1 MSSLEAFISGK
12 CAVTSSGVLVPNS
25 NPVERRRADEN
36 SLDTLSMASST
47 SRRRSRDPP
56 TSADNN
62 NTSNNSSSNSSND
75 TNIILAERTSNL
87 INSYRDYV
95 SGLDGYDIE
104 ELMISRDA
112 PPSLSTSSTSL
123 NSTTASPRRNMSN
136 NQNLREYASR
146 NESPPPL
153 LRGWNHTNTS
163 SNNSSTNQYSKYTSS
178 AMSNRCDYEP
188 YSDNINSNSNN
199 NNSFYDEENNI
210 FFDNDSEEK
219 KYHYTHPIYHSKKFK
234 RSVFASVLVAIVVII
249 SWVSSSAS
257 SSSKEH
263 QKDAQ
268 LEDALK
274 HYEIMSPIATSS
286 NNDNSTAAL
295 VTEEVSK
302 PAATKAQDASSNEEL
317 EALTRHILCCSSS
330 PSSSS
335 SSSSSSISVETEYL
349 LAESHH
355 PVWYTRS
362 DGWMG
367 TTWQE
372 AREFCS
378 SKGSSSDNTDTIV
391 ELCPYEV
398 YCPTGPHHIPYGG
411 YRVETPSSSS
421 VTNSRAPIS
430 DFPNGWVQV
439 GSENACVQYSSVGVG
454 GSSSSSS
461 TTTHDE
467 EDAVAMIE
475 EVVHEEVVN
484 TVNES
489 VQNDNESQGV
499 VTIVE
504 DESKTDDVTS
514 TTDSQVVTSTDAT
527 ATNINQSFD
536 MTSTLH
542 RKFKPFWLSSND
554 GWNGG
559 SYDDAVEFCSS
570 IRGKQL
576 CPYSVM
582 CPHGPQQFVMGGYRR
597 VEFEVEGEQYA
608 PILGGENHWVMI
620 GNMEHDGETAKC
632 MTHRQLE
639 GKAPEWGLN
648 EERKEVKKY
657 IMCCTIN

>member
-1 MSSLEAFISGK
+1 M
-12 CAVTSSGVLVPNS
+12 
-25 NPVERRRADEN
+25 
-36 SLDTLSMASST
+36 
-47 SRRRSRDPP
+47 
-56 TSADNN
+56 
-62 NTSNNSSSNSSND
+62 
-75 TNIILAERTSNL
+75 
-87 INSYRDYV
+87 

-112 PPSLSTSSTSL
+112 PPSLSSSSSASL
-123 NSTTASPRRNMSN
+123 NSTTASPRRTISN
-136 NQNLREYASR
+136 HQNNLREYAPSR

-153 LRGWNHTNTS
+153 LRGWNHNTNSGSS
-163 SNNSSTNQYSKYTSS
+163 SNGNNNSPNQYSNYTSS

-188 YSDNINSNSNN
+188 YE
-199 NNSFYDEENNI
+199 YDEENNI
-210 FFDNDSEEK
+210 IFDNYSEEK

-234 RSVFASVLVAIVVII
+234 RSVFACVLVAIVVII

-257 SSSKEH
+257 SSSKAH

-274 HYEIMSPIATSS
+274 HYEIMSPMATSS
-286 NNDNSTAAL
+286 SNINNNSTAAL
-295 VTEEVSK
+295 VTEEVTK
-302 PAATKAQDASSNEEL
+302 PAATKAQDDASSNEDL

-330 PSSSS
+330 PSS

-378 SKGSSSDNTDTIV
+378 SRGSSSDNTDTIV

-439 GSENACVQYSSVGVG
+439 GSENACVQYSSVG

-461 TTTHDE
+461 TSTTTTTHDE

-484 TVNES
+484 TANES
-489 VQNDNESQGV
+489 VQNDNESQEV

-504 DESKTDDVTS
+504 NESKQDDVTPS
-514 TTDSQVVTSTDAT
+514 TTDSQVVTSTDATDTT

-542 RKFKPFWLSSND
+542 RKFKPFWLSSKD

-620 GNMEHDGETAKC
+620 GNMEHDGEIAKC

-648 EERKEVKKY
+648 EERQEVKKY